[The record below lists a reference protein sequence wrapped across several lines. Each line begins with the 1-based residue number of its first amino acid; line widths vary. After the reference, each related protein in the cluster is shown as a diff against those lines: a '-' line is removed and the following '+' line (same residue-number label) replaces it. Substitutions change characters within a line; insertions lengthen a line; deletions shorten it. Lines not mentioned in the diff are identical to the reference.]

1 MQSPSPTYA
10 CPRCKTEFAAPS
22 KFCGRCGALMRADEA
37 TTDDTPM
44 AQSASARPGTADP
57 LMRRRASDREDRWL
71 GRVIDDRY
79 RVLEAIG
86 RGGMGAVY
94 KVAHLRMGKVAAMKV
109 LHPEYSRD
117 PEVIERFRREA
128 EAVSRLT
135 HPNTVQVFDFGTASG
150 ALYLIM
156 EYVRGPDL
164 NALIKRDGPMPFT
177 RAAPMLAQMCAALAE
192 AHALGIV
199 HRDLKPE
206 NILVTRT
213 HRGRDF
219 VKILDFGL
227 AKLSEQEDRPDVTD
241 RGAIIGT
248 PYYMSPEQIR
258 GEDVDTRTDI
268 YALGSM
274 MYRVLTATYAFAA
287 GTPMGVLTKHL
298 TDPLEPP
305 SQRAPALDISPRL
318 DAIVARAMAKE
329 RDQRYPTITAMLDD
343 IEAAYLEN
351 ADVPGAHAPGLEIPE
366 TSSWQSRSSGMRP
379 LTSDEADEIDYGIE
393 SAIRL
398 RRADLD
404 DFERSLRRRR
414 YVRVA
419 LVPALLLV
427 AAGSAA
433 YSFWLR
439 AEPPRRAEL
448 EPNGE
453 MDRATLIAPEQ
464 PVRGF
469 LGKRAS
475 KTEPDRDYYRV
486 PLPAAP
492 GEQVITAHVT
502 ALPNIDIALSLLE
515 PSGKV
520 LAQASE
526 FGVAGDEWLRRV
538 RVSTPVFVLVTESMP
553 DAPRLPTENVSDE
566 YTLTVRFD
574 GVSEGRES
582 EPNDNPSDAQPLRPG
597 QPVIAHLDRRA
608 DVDVYRVEGAPGR
621 YRLTLEGPDELPL
634 AWQLGTAPA
643 QRARH
648 AELDLQPGD
657 VLRLMRHGATIT
669 GTGASHDALGP
680 RTLPGAALSYTVR
693 IDAAAR

>member
-1 MQSPSPTYA
+1 
-10 CPRCKTEFAAPS
+10 
-22 KFCGRCGALMRADEA
+22 
-37 TTDDTPM
+37 
-44 AQSASARPGTADP
+44 
-57 LMRRRASDREDRWL
+57 
-71 GRVIDDRY
+71 
-79 RVLEAIG
+79 
-86 RGGMGAVY
+86 
-94 KVAHLRMGKVAAMKV
+94 
-109 LHPEYSRD
+109 
-117 PEVIERFRREA
+117 
-128 EAVSRLT
+128 
-135 HPNTVQVFDFGTASG
+135 VQVGL
-150 ALYLIM
+150 AL
-156 EYVRGPDL
+156 E
-164 NALIKRDGPMPFT
+164 
-177 RAAPMLAQMCAALAE
+177 
-192 AHALGIV
+192 HARERHIV

-274 MYRVLTATYAFAA
+274 TYRVLTGTYAFSAN
-287 GTPMGVLTKHL
+287 TPMGVLTKHL
-298 TDPLEPP
+298 TDPLELP
-305 SQRAPALDISPRL
+305 SQRAPALGIPPQL
-318 DAIVARAMAKE
+318 DAIVARAMTKDRNA
-329 RDQRYPTITAMLDD
+329 RYATIGAMLDD
-343 IEAAYLEN
+343 IEAVYLET
-351 ADVPGAHAPGLEIPE
+351 ADPSGAHAPGLEIPE
-366 TSSWQSRSSGMRP
+366 TSAWQSRSSGMRA
-379 LTSDEADEIDYGIE
+379 LTRDDSDEIDYGID

-404 DFERSLRRRR
+404 DYERSLRRRR

-419 LVPALLLV
+419 LVPALLL
-427 AAGSAA
+427 AGAGSAA

-439 AEPPRRAEL
+439 TEPPRRAEL

-464 PVRGF
+464 PVRGY
-469 LGKRAS
+469 LGKRIS

-486 PLPAAP
+486 PLPAAAD
-492 GEQVITAHVT
+492 EQVITAHVS

-526 FGVAGDEWLRRV
+526 FGVGGDEWLRRV

-574 GVSEGRES
+574 VVSESRES
-582 EPNDNPSDAQPLRPG
+582 EPNDNPSDAEVLRPG

-608 DVDVYRVEGAPGR
+608 DADVYRVEGAAGR
-621 YRLTLEGPDELPL
+621 YRLTLEGPDELPM
-634 AWQLGTAPA
+634 AWQLGTAPP
-643 QRARH
+643 QRVRQ

-657 VLRLMRHGATIT
+657 ILRLTRQDST
-669 GTGASHDALGP
+669 GTTAITSPGP
-680 RTLPGAALSYTVR
+680 TPGIRPGPGMTPGTTPGVPEIRALPGAALSYTVR
-693 IDAAAR
+693 IDAAEP